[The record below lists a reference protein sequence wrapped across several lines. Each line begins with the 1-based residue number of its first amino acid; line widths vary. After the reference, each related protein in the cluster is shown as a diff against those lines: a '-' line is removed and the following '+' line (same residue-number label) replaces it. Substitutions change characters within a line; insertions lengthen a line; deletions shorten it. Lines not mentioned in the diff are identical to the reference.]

1 MSRAEISAP
10 DVEPPP
16 SGRVVRRTPTALVV
30 AVAVGCAVALALSVA
45 RLTAEL
51 TRSPTRAEAV
61 AARSA
66 EIAAR
71 YRTWPAGRIFPASLP
86 YTLDGARATARR
98 LGIAPDTRCASAVDA
113 AVARALDALRCR
125 AVLRATYLDQSQG
138 LAVTVGVVVLP
149 DAPRARHAAER
160 LTPRGAALGLRTL
173 TFPGSLAERFTDKA
187 RQTAAFG
194 HDGPYVVAATAGYA
208 DGRPRRAHPQPDLTS
223 LTRRLAS
230 AILTP
235 LAKPVPLTCDN
246 GQFSC

>member
-1 MSRAEISAP
+1 VSRAEISAP

-16 SGRVVRRTPTALVV
+16 SGWAVRRTPTALVV

-86 YTLDGARATARR
+86 YTPDGAKATARR

-113 AVARALDALRCR
+113 AAARTLDALRCR

-149 DAPRARHAAER
+149 DAPRARRAAES
-160 LTPRGAALGLRTL
+160 LTPRGAVLGLRTL

-187 RQTAAFG
+187 RQAAAVG

-208 DGRPRRAHPQPDLTS
+208 DGRPRRAHPQPDLAS

-230 AILTP
+230 AILTS
-235 LAKPVPLTCDN
+235 LTKPVPLTCDH

>member
-16 SGRVVRRTPTALVV
+16 SGRAVRRTPTALVV

-98 LGIAPDTRCASAVDA
+98 LGIASGTGCASGVDA
-113 AVARALDALRCR
+113 AMVKALDALGCR

-138 LAVTVGVVVLP
+138 LGVTVGVVVLA
-149 DAPRARHAAER
+149 DAARARRAAES
-160 LTPRGAALGLRTL
+160 LTPHGAVLGVRAL
-173 TFPGSLAERFTDKA
+173 TFAGSLAGHFTDKA
-187 RQTAAFG
+187 RQTTAIG
-194 HDGPYVVAATAGYA
+194 NDGPYVVAATAGYA
-208 DGRPRRAHPQPDLTS
+208 DGRPRRGHPQPDLIT

-230 AILTP
+230 GILTP
-235 LAKPVPLTCDN
+235 LTRPVPLTCDDRH
-246 GQFSC
+246 FSC